1 MPGRPV
7 IVPGTEE
14 RVVVSP
20 LKLQTGFQNF
30 RGDVDDRRSKICN
43 KTYIA
48 SVNGTATETWAS
60 VTSCKIGYGRVD
72 ARIEQM
78 SLAVFVCAK
87 KDHSAWER
95 SQHGCLNS
103 TIQAFPN
110 ALLSENFDVR
120 IRHGTILWW
129 EVRVSLLTG
138 LYSIERMHQDVT
150 ACTPDAPRQ
159 H

>member
-1 MPGRPV
+1 
-7 IVPGTEE
+7 
-14 RVVVSP
+14 
-20 LKLQTGFQNF
+20 
-30 RGDVDDRRSKICN
+30 
-43 KTYIA
+43 
-48 SVNGTATETWAS
+48 
-60 VTSCKIGYGRVD
+60 
-72 ARIEQM
+72 M

-87 KDHSAWER
+87 EDHSAWER
-95 SQHGCLNS
+95 PQHGCFNS
-103 TIQAFPN
+103 PVQAFPN